1 MFPKNAFVIVGPTA
15 SGKSDAAVS
24 LALKNNGEII
34 SADSVQVY
42 RRLDIGSG
50 KITSEEMKGAPHHLL
65 SIADPGQKFTVEDF
79 RELGNQALVQI
90 FNSNCIPIIA
100 GGTGFYI
107 DTLVNNIRYPSID
120 IAIKSKLQNLGV
132 EHLNKLAIQTLPEY
146 IWQSFDNK
154 NPTRLRNRIG
164 LWQTHQE
171 IPKPEIIKRD
181 FEINF
186 IWLGLNP
193 SKEILLDRIT
203 RRTDSRINNGM
214 IDEVSNL
221 IETGIEPKWLKTVG
235 LEYRLITE
243 HLENKTT
250 LEDLRTQIIQADLK
264 YAKRQLTWFKRNK
277 DIKWFED
284 PEELVKSV
292 NLPTTTASAS
302 KPTTT

>member
-1 MFPKNAFVIVGPTA
+1 MFPKTAFVIVGPTA

-24 LALKNNGEII
+24 LSLENNGQII

-42 RRLDIGSG
+42 RGLDIGSG
-50 KITSEEMKGAPHHLL
+50 KITTSEMKGVPHHLL

-79 RELGNQALVQI
+79 RELSNQALVQI

-107 DTLVNNIRYPSID
+107 DTLVNNIRYPIID
-120 IAIKSKLQNLGV
+120 DEVKTDLKNLDTAHLQ
-132 EHLNKLAIQTLPEY
+132 KLADELLPE
-146 IWQSFDNK
+146 SVLKNFDLQ

-171 IPKPEIIKRD
+171 IPQPEIIKRD

-214 IDEVSNL
+214 VDEVSNL